1 MLCIHCVRRRCDVV
15 LSVYDEVRN
24 LIVLGT
30 YPAGQPVAEQDLCE
44 RLGVSRTPV
53 REALR
58 RLESDGLVR
67 AARRG
72 VTVVELTAK
81 ALRDAYLVRASL
93 EALTAE
99 TAARRHRAGELSPA
113 ALARL
118 TEHADLADRATR
130 EGDLADGVRHN
141 RAFHRHVATLADN
154 PQALEVLDRIWD
166 QITVS
171 TRASLS
177 APARPARVDD
187 EHRRLIAAITEG
199 RHDDAAAHAREHVLA
214 TMSALSAAHGGT
226 PA

>member
-1 MLCIHCVRRRCDVV
+1 MTR
-15 LSVYDEVRN
+15 SVYREVRD
-24 LIVLGT
+24 LIVLGA
-30 YPAGQPVAEQDLCE
+30 YPAGRPIAEQELCA

-72 VTVVELTAK
+72 VTVVELGGK
-81 ALRDAYLVRASL
+81 ALRDAYLVRAAL

-99 TAARRHRAGELSPA
+99 TAAHRRRAGEVAPA

-118 TEHADLADRATR
+118 AEHADLADVATR
-130 EGDLADGVRHN
+130 RGDLLDGVRHN
-141 RAFHRHVATLADN
+141 RAFHRHVAVLADN
-154 PQALEVLDRIWD
+154 PVALEALDRVWD

-171 TRASLS
+171 TRASLA
-177 APARPARVDD
+177 APARPARVDE
-187 EHRRLIAAITEG
+187 EHRLLIAAITGG
-199 RHDDAAAHAREHVLA
+199 RPDEAAVHARGHVLA
-214 TMSALSAAHGGT
+214 TMSALSGQDGGT

>member
-1 MLCIHCVRRRCDVV
+1 MD
-15 LSVYDEVRN
+15 VYDEVRG

-30 YPAGQPVAEQDLCE
+30 YPAGQPVTEMELCE

-72 VTVVELTAK
+72 VTVVELDAK

-99 TAARRHRAGELSPA
+99 LAARRQRDGELSPA
-113 ALARL
+113 SLARL
-118 TEHADLADRATR
+118 VEHADLADQATR
-130 EGDLADGVRHN
+130 QGDLVAGVRHN
-141 RAFHRHVATLADN
+141 RAFHQHVATLADN
-154 PQALEVLDRIWD
+154 AAALEVLDRIWD

-171 TRASLS
+171 TRASLTAS
-177 APARPARVDD
+177 ARPGLVDD
-187 EHRRLIAAITEG
+187 EHRRLIEAITHG
-199 RHDDAAAHAREHVLA
+199 DPQDAAAHAREHILA
-214 TMSALSAAHGGT
+214 TMSVLTEQGEVT
-226 PA
+226 

>member
-1 MLCIHCVRRRCDVV
+1 ME
-15 LSVYDEVRN
+15 VYDEVRG

-30 YPAGQPVAEQDLCE
+30 YPAGQPVTELELCE

-72 VTVVELTAK
+72 VTVVELDAK

-99 TAARRHRAGELSPA
+99 LAAHRQRDGELSPA
-113 ALARL
+113 SLARL
-118 TEHADLADRATR
+118 VKHADLADQATR
-130 EGDLADGVRHN
+130 QGDLVAGVRHN
-141 RAFHRHVATLADN
+141 RAFHQYVATLADN
-154 PQALEVLDRIWD
+154 PAASEVLDRIWD

-171 TRASLS
+171 TRASLT
-177 APARPARVDD
+177 APARPGLVDD
-187 EHRRLIAAITEG
+187 EHRRLIAAIADGDPPE
-199 RHDDAAAHAREHVLA
+199 AAARARAHVLA
-214 TMSALSAAHGGT
+214 TMSVLTEQGEVT
-226 PA
+226 

>member
-1 MLCIHCVRRRCDVV
+1 MDVYNDVRG
-15 LSVYDEVRN
+15 
-24 LIVLGT
+24 LIVHGIC
-30 YPAGQPVAEQDLCE
+30 PAGQPVTELELCE

-72 VTVVELTAK
+72 VTVVQLDSK

-99 TAARRHRAGELSPA
+99 LAAGRQRDGELSPA
-113 ALARL
+113 SVARL
-118 TEHADLADRATR
+118 AEHADLADQATR
-130 EGDLADGVRHN
+130 QGDLVAGARHN
-141 RAFHRHVATLADN
+141 RAFHQHVATLAGN
-154 PQALEVLDRIWD
+154 AAASEVLERIWD

-177 APARPARVDD
+177 APARPARVDG
-187 EHRRLIAAITEG
+187 EHRRLIEAITHGVSQE
-199 RHDDAAAHAREHVLA
+199 AAAHARGHVLA
-214 TMSALSAAHGGT
+214 TMSVLTEQGEIT
-226 PA
+226 